1 MQLAICFDD
10 HGIPEAFPNDYG
22 VLLGPGLVRQWLP
35 DPKRQDVARI
45 VVRRLA
51 GTYCYG
57 VTVLADSGGSSF
69 APSPK
74 RNQFVGLEECIRAAT
89 LHVWS
94 TINRAV
100 TLTYNDM
107 PKTGAKKLMRAFER
121 NEFTDR
127 VVAE

>member
-1 MQLAICFDD
+1 MQLALCFDD
-10 HGIPEAFPNDYG
+10 SGIPESRINDFG
-22 VLLGPGLVRQWLP
+22 VLIGPGFVRQWLP

-45 VVRRLA
+45 VIRRVA

-57 VTVLADSGGSSF
+57 VTVLADSGYSSF
-69 APSPK
+69 SPSTN
-74 RNQFVGLEECIRAAT
+74 RGQFAGLEECVKAAT

-94 TINRAV
+94 LINRAV

-107 PKTGAKKLMRAFER
+107 PKTGARKLMKAFER
-121 NEFTDR
+121 NEFTD